1 MEETPDSGLTEE
13 IQRSQIDLGAIIW
26 GPDAST
32 DSVSQK
38 ITQDGSQ
45 EDSACLS
52 EAEQGP
58 GIVHQNASFCWLGT
72 VAGQGENVLGPA
84 PPRGDEQLP
93 PNPMPGAACMEMEH
107 PCDLPDSEIPAMET
121 SGLVKESQEDVKSQ
135 KKRKETRR
143 LKILSG
149 QVWRHEK
156 VEAGTIGVKDLEG
169 TEEFEE
175 RTCGSRGNR
184 VVDLL
189 RH

>member
-13 IQRSQIDLGAIIW
+13 IQRSQIDLGVIVW

-52 EAEQGP
+52 EAEQD
-58 GIVHQNASFCWLGT
+58 LGLSTRVLPSADWNT
-72 VAGQGENVLGPA
+72 VAGQGENVLAPA

-107 PCDLPDSEIPAMET
+107 PCDLPDSEIP
-121 SGLVKESQEDVKSQ
+121 
-135 KKRKETRR
+135 TR
-143 LKILSG
+143 
-149 QVWRHEK
+149 
-156 VEAGTIGVKDLEG
+156 
-169 TEEFEE
+169 
-175 RTCGSRGNR
+175 N
-184 VVDLL
+184 
-189 RH
+189 